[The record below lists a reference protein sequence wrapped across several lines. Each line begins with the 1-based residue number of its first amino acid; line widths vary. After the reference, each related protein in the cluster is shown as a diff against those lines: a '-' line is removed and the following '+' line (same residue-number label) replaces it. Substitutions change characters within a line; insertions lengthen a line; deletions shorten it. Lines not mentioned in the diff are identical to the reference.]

1 MRKKLGV
8 ILMTAGILCVAAA
21 AALLIHNNNENKN
34 AEVKSSA
41 VMSSLMSVIE
51 AETTNPSL
59 EKDPFDTEMLTVS
72 IDGYDYIGYL
82 FIPCLELE
90 LPIMAECDDERLETA
105 PCRYYGSTKTN
116 NLVIAGHSYN
126 SHFGYIGELEKGN
139 TVIFTDVEKNN
150 LNYKVT
156 SVEILQPT
164 DVDKVK
170 DTGDDLIFY
179 TCTYSTEERI
189 AVRCSGVG

>member
-105 PCRYYGSTKTN
+105 PCRYYGSSKTD
-116 NLVIAGHSYN
+116 NLVIAAHNYR
-126 SHFGYIGELEKGN
+126 SHFGYLGKLEIGSA
-139 TVIFTDVEKNN
+139 ISFTDMEGEKKS
-150 LNYKVT
+150 YIVT
-156 SVEILQPT
+156 SVEILPPS
-164 DVDKVK
+164 DSDKVK
-170 DTGDDLIFY
+170 DTGDDLILY
-179 TCTYSTEERI
+179 TCTYRGVSRI
-189 AVRCSGVG
+189 VVRCSEI